1 MSRFLVLL
9 AIFCLPAYGYS
20 QFTGSGT
27 FGDPYSGGTLT
38 GGSTWATGSSPIYV
52 AGDLTIGTPAL
63 SGHLTIEPGVTIV
76 FLGNAIDIR
85 ITGLGQITA
94 DGTASNRIRFTAD
107 HDNDGNYGESGERWG
122 HISFQSMGA
131 AGASLFDNC
140 IIEYGDVS
148 STSLTPNNPERY
160 GGAIHADFSNLTISN
175 CELRYNSA
183 GWGGGIFVGFGKNPT
198 ISNCHIHNNV
208 ATVAGGGLYLWT
220 DSYSTISNSIIS
232 YNSSTGTGGGGGLFI
247 GGQAKDVRIINSLIT
262 NNSSASQSTGHN
274 IRFNNNTNN
283 PKPKLINSIVWLPS
297 NSIVYLSGGTASS
310 TDFEYCAILTP
321 PIAYNNTMSISSV
334 NNATTGPNFVA
345 TDGSNYSTTFFSPLR
360 DAGVNTFTGVTIP
373 ANDITGNPTVF
384 TKDIG
389 PYEYQYSRWKT
400 DAGSTDWA
408 TASNWEASLVP
419 GSTSDIVIPAGA
431 SLYPTGSS
439 PVNVTVGAGKY
450 FIMEAGSRATVN
462 NLTNGGILRLL
473 ANSTAFSS
481 LIATS
486 YARSGI
492 GTEEIQVFLSGGGNI
507 DDDNFKW
514 HYISSPVASLPTNI
528 FTGTT
533 LDLAQFVESRPTISL
548 RQGWVAFDGYI
559 YSTGGM
565 GGPTFNNLT
574 TATNGKGY
582 NYFHLSDLTYT
593 FSGLL
598 NTTSVTAPLGF
609 SNNGGLSG
617 YNLLGNPFLSGLDWN
632 YIINDPGFP
641 LNTTKGLYFTRD
653 NVMCSYISGVGV
665 PGDVTGIIPPMQGF
679 FSKTYTTGN
688 SIIIPVEA
696 RTHDNIHPRYKGS
709 GTIIPLV
716 RLALTGT
723 DITDEAVVR
732 FDEAAKSTLDN
743 DFDAEKFFILETK
756 TYIYTILGAVK
767 YTINGLPFPETTLE
781 IPVVANV
788 ISDGSHTIN
797 ASQLQGLDNYR
808 VTLVDQ
814 QENITTDLRV
824 NPLYS
829 FTASKG
835 KIENRFVL
843 IISELISSSENI
855 DANSGDFKIF
865 THNGFISVTLEN
877 DLWDGKSGTINLVDL
892 TGRTLRQVN
901 GIEFRTGSPV
911 LVASPEQKGVYLV
924 QIRSGIQ
931 RFTGKVLVK

>member
-1 MSRFLVLL
+1 MKKILIVCIFISISLFSSAQLV
-9 AIFCLPAYGYS
+9 
-20 QFTGSGT
+20 GSGT
-27 FGDPYSGGTLT
+27 YADPWSGTLVGNT
-38 GGSTWATGSSPIYV
+38 TWSGTNYIN
-52 AGDLTIGTPAL
+52 GDIIVDNEKLTI
-63 SGHLTIEPGVTIV
+63 SPGAIII
-76 FLGNAIDIR
+76 FLAEGADLI
-85 ITGLGQITA
+85 ITGTGQLEA
-94 DGTASNRIRFTAD
+94 DGTPTSLILFTSD
-107 HDNDGNYGESGERWG
+107 DDNDGNYGESGERWG
-122 HISFQSMGA
+122 HISFRSMGA
-131 AGASLFDNC
+131 AGNSLINYC
-140 IIEYGDVS
+140 VIEYGYKDNGQATVES
-148 STSLTPNNPERY
+148 F
-160 GGAIHADFSNLTISN
+160 GGGIYAGFSDLTISN
-175 CELRYNSA
+175 TTLRYNHA
-183 GWGGGIFVGFGKNPT
+183 GYGGGIFIKDNCSPS
-198 ISNCHIHNNV
+198 ISNNFIHNN
-208 ATVAGGGLYLWT
+208 TVAK
-220 DSYSTISNSIIS
+220 
-232 YNSSTGTGGGGGLFI
+232 GGGGLFVHFGVSSVI
-247 GGQAKDVRIINSLIT
+247 SNCLIT
-262 NNSSASQSTGHN
+262 NNRCLGSGGGGGIYMGPNALAAVLNTTIARNSTLYPSAGDNLVFSQNSLPQKPFFVNCIVWGSNSSVAYINQSPTVNDFTNCAIQNPVSGSTTN
-274 IRFNNNTNN
+274 CITLNSSNTN
-283 PKPKLINSIVWLPS
+283 PL
-297 NSIVYLSGGTASS
+297 
-310 TDFEYCAILTP
+310 
-321 PIAYNNTMSISSV
+321 
-334 NNATTGPNFVA
+334 GPNFVA
-345 TDGSNYSTTFFSPLR
+345 TDGSDWSIKYISPCLN
-360 DAGVNTFTGVTIP
+360 AGTDSYPGVTIP
-373 ANDITGNPTVF
+373 PTDYAGNFRAST
-384 TKDIG
+384 TDIG
-389 PYEYQYSRWKT
+389 AFEYQYSRWKT
-400 DAGSTDWA
+400 SPGSTDWA
-408 TASNWEASLVP
+408 TAANWDGGVP
-419 GSTSDIVIPAGA
+419 TSSRDIIIPSGA

-439 PVNVTVGAGKY
+439 PVDVTVGSGKL
-450 FIMEAGSRATVN
+450 FIMEPGSRATVN
-462 NLTNGGILRLL
+462 NLTNGGTMRLL

-481 LIATS
+481 LIAAS
-486 YARSGI
+486 YARAGS

-507 DDDNFKW
+507 DDDDFKW

-565 GGPTFNNLT
+565 GGTTFNNLT
-574 TATNGKGY
+574 TAANGKGY
-582 NYFHLSDLTYT
+582 NYFHLSDRTYT

-609 SNNGGLSG
+609 SNNGALSG

-653 NVMCSYISGVGV
+653 NVMCSYIGGVGV

-696 RTHDNIHPRYKGS
+696 RTHDNIHARYKGS

-723 DITDEAVVR
+723 DLTDETVVR
-732 FDEAAKSTLDN
+732 FDDAAKSTLDN

-788 ISDGSHTIN
+788 ISDGLHTIN

-814 QENITTDLRV
+814 QENITTDMRV

-865 THNGFISVTLEN
+865 AHNGFINVTLEN